1 MALAGFTCKKPI
13 ELLTQDEKETIHEKS
28 LEILKNTGAV
38 FKWQPA
44 LKVLKEAGCNVDF
57 ESQVV
62 KFPQDVVMDALKS
75 CPSSFI
81 VRGRDPKYEIE
92 LAPDTVYFVNQPGPA
107 IYNFETGVKRTGTV
121 RDLAEMTRICD
132 ALENIH
138 SILPAILTIAD
149 RPPEVG
155 FEWANA
161 TMLRNSTKS
170 PVLPGG
176 IFAIQWMIE
185 LAKAAGIQPMGGCTC
200 EPPLTYSADQCDTLI
215 RLAKEGWGTWF
226 DTGGGSGATS
236 PATLAGT
243 VLQVNTE
250 LMAGLVLQQVVNPGV
265 GIMYGTMATPLDM
278 RSGHMAIGIEGYMV
292 AAALAGMSRFYNI
305 PCSSFDSLTG
315 GKSPTDQQ
323 VGYEKAMSYIMLA
336 QAGVNYIIGAGGID
350 GQSCV
355 SIEQLVIDNEIFGM
369 IGRYLQGI
377 TVNEETLAADLIEK
391 VGPIPGN
398 FLTEA
403 HTKKWWK
410 KEQYLPNL
418 NYRLSFEEW
427 QQAGSKDVAARAKE
441 RADELLRTHEVPPL
455 PEDVDREVSRILQ
468 AAEKEKVKS

>member
-81 VRGRDPKYEIE
+81 VRGRDPEYQIE
-92 LAPDTVYFVNQPGPA
+92 FAPNKVHFTNQTGPA
-107 IYNFETGVKRTGTV
+107 VYDFDMGTKRTGTIK
-121 RDLAEMTRICD
+121 DLADMTRICD

-138 SILPAILTIAD
+138 TIFPPILTIGD
-149 RPPEVG
+149 RPPEVV
-155 FEWANA
+155 FEWGEATMVRNA
-161 TMLRNSTKS
+161 TKAFLCGKTKW
-170 PVLPGG
+170 G
-176 IFAIQWMIE
+176 IEI
-185 LAKAAGIQPMGGCTC
+185 AKAIGIQPMGGCTC

-215 RLAKEGWGTWF
+215 RYAKEGWGTF
-226 DTGGGSGATS
+226 VDTGGLCGATS

-243 VLQVNTE
+243 LLQINTE

-265 GIMYGTMATPLDM
+265 GFMYGTMSTPLDM
-278 RSGHMAIGIEGYMV
+278 RSGHMALGIEGYMV
-292 AAALAGMSRFYNI
+292 AAALAEISRFYNI
-305 PCSSFDSLTG
+305 PCGSFDSLTG
-315 GKSPTDQQ
+315 GKSLSDQQ
-323 VGYEKAMSYIMLA
+323 VGYQKAMSYMMLA
-336 QAGVNYIIGAGGID
+336 QAGVSYIIGAGGID
-350 GQSCV
+350 GETCV
-355 SIEQLVIDNEIFGM
+355 SIEQMVIDDEMFGM

-377 TVNEETLAADLIEK
+377 TVNEETLAADLIQK
-391 VGPIPGN
+391 VGPIPGD
-398 FLTEA
+398 FLGEM

-468 AAEKEKVKS
+468 AAEKEKVKK